1 MKHPS
6 VPLILHT
13 AKPVG
18 IGLLAAAALLISGTE
33 ASAASSG
40 SPCSAAARA
49 CVDLSSQRAW
59 LMQGGTITYGPVPV
73 ATGKASAP
81 TAPGVFHVTWKDLHH
96 RSSEFHNAP
105 MPYSVFFN
113 GGDAFHQDSV
123 TVRSNG
129 CVHLTKPAAQTFYNT
144 LRVGD
149 EVQVVGTH

>member
-1 MKHPS
+1 MKRP
-6 VPLILHT
+6 PAPPILRT
-13 AKPVG
+13 AKTIG
-18 IGLLAAAALLISGTE
+18 SGLLAAVTLLLTTGTE
-33 ASAASSG
+33 ASAAPSS

-49 CVDLSSQRAW
+49 CVDLPSQRAW
-59 LMQGGTITYGPVPV
+59 LMRGGNVTYGPVPV

-81 TAPGVFHVTWKDLHH
+81 TAPGTFHVTWKDLHH

-129 CVHLTKPAAQTFYNT
+129 CVHLTQPAARTFYNT

-149 EVQVVGTH
+149 EVQVID